1 MGLPQNQLARQRPTL
16 FGDESFPIFVE
27 SRRGAT
33 AVGRKE
39 SLLPAAFAIMPVP
52 QSPPWPR
59 FLSPL
64 PEPAVR
70 FSRNGLSSGT
80 MPLAHGSIRHRWEW
94 RNDFRRPHLESGTS
108 PSSPRPLPIP
118 AASRS
123 SPRRRRPQS
132 PASARSHGRSPS
144 LSHAVVPA
152 LPNSNRG
159 SRPSHSRSPS
169 HFPSPV
175 LTRGPFPPPAL
186 PGFSGTTG
194 LSATPTA
201 QAGPHGFPVDAC
213 HATGG
218 ASRVATSSL
227 LSTCHRQYP
236 GGTDRCF
243 RRSLPGRW
251 QPSCVS
257 QAGRLPHCP
266 FRGLLSVR
274 SRCSLRTR

>member
-1 MGLPQNQLARQRPTL
+1 MCALRAKRPASERARSLSRKNPRKCSKT
-16 FGDESFPIFVE
+16 GE

-33 AVGRKE
+33 AVGRRE

-70 FSRNGLSSGT
+70 LSRNGLSSGT
-80 MPLAHGSIRHRWEW
+80 MPLAHGSIRHRREW

-123 SPRRRRPQS
+123 SPCRCRPQS
-132 PASARSHGRSPS
+132 PAPARSHGRSPS

-175 LTRGPFPPPAL
+175 LT
-186 PGFSGTTG
+186 
-194 LSATPTA
+194 
-201 QAGPHGFPVDAC
+201 
-213 HATGG
+213 
-218 ASRVATSSL
+218 
-227 LSTCHRQYP
+227 
-236 GGTDRCF
+236 
-243 RRSLPGRW
+243 
-251 QPSCVS
+251 
-257 QAGRLPHCP
+257 
-266 FRGLLSVR
+266 
-274 SRCSLRTR
+274 